1 MRRNETNMTADSLFP
16 TSVIGSLPRPKWVID
31 LLLKHQAGTLS
42 DEALDHAMDKAITYA
57 IGLQETAGL
66 DVISDGE
73 WRRIGYFEVFAQMI
87 DGFQQAEYQTQALAP
102 EIVPDTG
109 LSAPQ
114 QWTLK
119 QFQQALVVAPIAYSR
134 PIAAVGAEFLRRNTQ
149 QKTKVALPSPH
160 MVGGRL
166 WHPEYSSAAYAT
178 RRDFIEAVIPILRQ
192 EVLALRDAGVDI
204 VQFDDP
210 WLCFFVDPEH
220 RSRFDDPDAEVGQ
233 AIEDLNRVVA
243 GIGGIKTALHV
254 CRGNRARTV
263 YANGDY
269 EPIMPYLLQAD
280 VDQLAMEFAV
290 SQAGDIKIFGEF
302 PTDKEIGLGVVDVRG
317 EVVDTPAVIVA
328 RVEKALN
335 YLMPEQITLN
345 PDCGFA
351 PTSTNP
357 ISLEEAYQKLSA
369 MAQAA
374 AILRERYA

>member
-1 MRRNETNMTADSLFP
+1 MTADSLFP

-31 LLLKHQAGTLS
+31 LLLEHQNGALS
-42 DEALDHAMDKAITYA
+42 DEALDRALDKAATFA
-57 IGLQETAGL
+57 IGLQEAAGI
-66 DVISDGE
+66 DIISDGE

-102 EIVPDTG
+102 EIVPDTR

-119 QFQQALVVAPIAYSR
+119 AFKQALVVKPVTYSR
-134 PIAAVGAEFLRRNTQ
+134 PIAAQGASFLCQNTQ
-149 QKTKVALPSPH
+149 KKTKVALPSPH
-160 MVGGRL
+160 MIGGRL
-166 WHPEYSSAAYAT
+166 WHPQYSSDAYAT

-192 EVLALRDAGVDI
+192 EVLALRDTGVDI

-220 RSRFDDPDAEVGQ
+220 RARFADPDAEIAQ
-233 AIEDLNRVVA
+233 AIDDLNRVVA

-269 EPIMPYLLQAD
+269 EPIMPYLLRAN
-280 VDQLAMEFAV
+280 VDQLAMEFAI
-290 SQAGDIKIFGEF
+290 SQAGDIAIFEQF

-317 EVVDTPAVIVA
+317 EIADTPELIVE
-328 RVEKALN
+328 RVEKALA
-335 YLMPEQITLN
+335 YLKPDQITLN

-357 ISLEEAYQKLSA
+357 ISLEEAYQKLRA
-369 MAQAA
+369 MSQAA
-374 AILRERYA
+374 RTLRERYA

>member
-1 MRRNETNMTADSLFP
+1 MLFP

-31 LLLKHQAGTLS
+31 LLLRHQSGALS
-42 DEALDHAMDKAITYA
+42 DGALDAAMDKAIAFA
-57 IGLQETAGL
+57 IGMQEAAGI
-66 DVISDGE
+66 DIISDGE
-73 WRRIGYFEVFAQMI
+73 WRRIGYFEVFAQKV
-87 DGFQQAEYQTQALAP
+87 DGIRQAEYQTQALAP
-102 EIVPDTG
+102 EVTPDSR

-119 QFQQALVVAPIAYSR
+119 EFRQALVVAPISHSR
-134 PIAAVGAEFLRRNTQ
+134 AIAAEGGAFLRRHTQ
-149 QKTKVALPSPH
+149 KRTKVALPSPH

-166 WHPEYSSAAYAT
+166 WHPDYSGEAYPT
-178 RRDFIEAVIPILRQ
+178 RRDFIEAVIPVLRA
-192 EVLALRDAGVDI
+192 EALALRDAGVDV

-220 RSRFDDPDAEVGQ
+220 RARFADPDAEMAR
-233 AIEDLNRVVA
+233 AIDDLNRVVA
-243 GIGGIKTALHV
+243 GVDGIKTALHV

-269 EPIMPYLLQAD
+269 EPIMPHLLQAE

-290 SQAGDIKIFGEF
+290 SEAGDVAIFNAF

-317 EVVDTPAVIVA
+317 EMVDTPAIIVE
-328 RVEKALN
+328 RVEKALKF
-335 YLMPEQITLN
+335 LAPEQITLN

-357 ISLEEAYQKLSA
+357 ISLEEAYQKLRA
-369 MAQAA
+369 MTEAA
-374 AILRERYA
+374 EILRGRHA